1 MKGGLERSILRKRTE
16 WEKRMRNRKIS
27 PSSYTTSGSADVV
40 SDIDEGMYG
49 YLDMGLVVLRQR
61 WTQGARYGGLLS
73 LGVGGFL
80 TR

>member
-1 MKGGLERSILRKRTE
+1 MVTY
-16 WEKRMRNRKIS
+16 W
-27 PSSYTTSGSADVV
+27 PAPYTTSGSADVV

-80 TR
+80 TSVTVCMRVEGMPSIDRLS